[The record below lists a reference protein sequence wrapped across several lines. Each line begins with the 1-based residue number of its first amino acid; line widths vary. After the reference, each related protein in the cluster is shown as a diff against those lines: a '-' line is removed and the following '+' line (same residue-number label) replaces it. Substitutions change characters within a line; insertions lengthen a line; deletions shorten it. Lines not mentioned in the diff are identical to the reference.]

1 MTALLAVSAVILV
14 LCGVRV
20 RLALSWRHGA
30 ALAAVLAT
38 AVARGAGGTS
48 VVPLV
53 AAAVVVAVVAAAGAV
68 ALVLVLSR
76 RTVPA
81 CLRGGGS

>member
-1 MTALLAVSAVILV
+1 MIALLAIAAAVLV
-14 LCGVRV
+14 LSAMRV
-20 RLALSWRHGA
+20 RLALTWRHGT
-30 ALAAVLAT
+30 ALAAVLA
-38 AVARGAGGTS
+38 AAAARGAGGTS

-53 AAAVVVAVVAAAGAV
+53 AAAVVVAAVATTGAV

-81 CLRGGGS
+81 CLRGAS